1 MLRERLHI
9 NLFME
14 KEIPECSRWVEP
26 KFRLRLLKVASVILS
41 FFSANLFYGH
51 GLEAE
56 SRGRKIQNYVKKESV
71 LQARKKKGRTFAKT
85 EKGRKV
91 RHISKRDL
99 LYKATAVK

>member
-9 NLFME
+9 NLFMK
-14 KEIPECSRWVEP
+14 KEIPERRWVEP
-26 KFRLRLLKVASVILS
+26 KFRVKLLKVASVILS
-41 FFSANLFYGH
+41 FFSVNLFYGH

-71 LQARKKKGRTFAKT
+71 LQARKKKDVLLLKQKRD
-85 EKGRKV
+85 V
-91 RHISKRDL
+91 RYDIISKRDL